1 MAHLTHKSG
10 YQNLVDRLNRY
21 PQGAPPSETL
31 FKILS
36 VLFSE
41 REAEL
46 VSLMPIKP
54 FSLKDIATTWRMPE
68 VEAGK
73 ILDTLAHRGMIVD
86 MQRED
91 GTQVFVLPPPMAGF
105 IEFTLMRIR
114 DDMDQK
120 LLAELYHQYLN
131 VEEDFIR
138 SLFSPGETKP
148 ARAFVN
154 ESVLEP
160 SYTMEIM
167 DYERASHVIKSSPH
181 IAIGMCYCRHKMRR
195 LGQACSAE
203 MDICMTFNGAA
214 QSLIKH
220 GIARQVDAVECTDLL
235 QKAYAQNLVQF
246 GDNIREGVSFIC
258 NCCGCCC
265 EAMLAAKRFA
275 VLNPINTT
283 NFLPVIDEN
292 ACTGCGKC
300 VEACPVEALGLVSAN
315 DPKNKKN
322 KKAKLDEKICL
333 GCGVCVRNCPATCIT
348 VVQRKKRVIT
358 PVNSA
363 HRAVV
368 MAIERGKLQHLI
380 FDNQALWNHRALA
393 AIFGVILKLP
403 PIKQIMA
410 SKQMK
415 SQYLDRLLSRI
426 EV

>member
-1 MAHLTHKSG
+1 MSTLQVQVPDPSG
-10 YQNLVDRLNRY
+10 TKCCDCM
-21 PQGAPPSETL
+21 
-31 FKILS
+31 
-36 VLFSE
+36 
-41 REAEL
+41 AEL

-54 FSLKDIATTWRMPE
+54 FLLKDIAAIWRMQE
-68 VEAGK
+68 VEAAK
-73 ILDTLAHRGMIVD
+73 ILDTLAQRGMIVD

-91 GTQVFVLPPPMAGF
+91 GTQLFVLPPPMAGF
-105 IEFTLMRIR
+105 IEFTLMRVR
-114 DDMDQK
+114 DDLNQK
-120 LLAELYHQYLN
+120 FLAELYHQYLN

-154 ESVLEP
+154 EPALEP
-160 SYTMEIM
+160 SYPMEVM
-167 DYERASHVIKSSPH
+167 DYERASHVIKSSHH
-181 IAIGMCYCRHKMRR
+181 IAIGMCYCRHKMQH
-195 LGQACSAE
+195 LGQVCSAE
-203 MDICMTFNGAA
+203 TDICMTFDGVA
-214 QSLIKH
+214 QSLSRH
-220 GIARQVDAVECTDLL
+220 GIARRVDAVECMDLL
-235 QKAYAQNLVQF
+235 QRAYAQNLVQF
-246 GDNIREGVSFIC
+246 GDNVRERVSFIC

-275 VLNPINTT
+275 VLNPIHTT
-283 NFLPVIDEN
+283 NFLPVIDEA

-300 VEACPVEALGLVSAN
+300 VESCPVEAMGLVSGN
-315 DPKNKKN
+315 DPKNKKK

-333 GCGVCVRNCPATCIT
+333 GCGVCVRNCPVPCIKLT
-348 VVQRKKRVIT
+348 QRKERVIT

>member
-1 MAHLTHKSG
+1 M
-10 YQNLVDRLNRY
+10 
-21 PQGAPPSETL
+21 
-31 FKILS
+31 
-36 VLFSE
+36 
-41 REAEL
+41 

-54 FSLKDIATTWRMPE
+54 FLLKDIAAIWRMQE
-68 VEAGK
+68 VEAAK
-73 ILDTLAHRGMIVD
+73 ILDTLAQRGMIVD

-91 GTQVFVLPPPMAGF
+91 GTQLFVLPPPMAGF
-105 IEFTLMRIR
+105 IEFTLMRVR
-114 DDMDQK
+114 DDLNQK
-120 LLAELYHQYLN
+120 FLAELYHQYLN

-154 ESVLEP
+154 EPALEP
-160 SYTMEIM
+160 SYPMEVM
-167 DYERASHVIKSSPH
+167 DYERASHVIKSSHH
-181 IAIGMCYCRHKMRR
+181 IAIGMCYCRHKMQH
-195 LGQACSAE
+195 LGQVCSAE
-203 MDICMTFNGAA
+203 TDICMTFDGVA
-214 QSLIKH
+214 QSLSRH
-220 GIARQVDAVECTDLL
+220 GIARRVDAVECMDLL
-235 QKAYAQNLVQF
+235 QRAYAQNLVQF
-246 GDNIREGVSFIC
+246 GDNVRERVSFIC

-275 VLNPINTT
+275 VLNPIHTT
-283 NFLPVIDEN
+283 NFLPVIDEA

-300 VEACPVEALGLVSAN
+300 VESCPVEAMGLVSGN
-315 DPKNKKN
+315 DPKNKKK

-333 GCGVCVRNCPATCIT
+333 GCGVCVRNCPVPCIKLT
-348 VVQRKKRVIT
+348 QRKERVIT